1 MEQKIITESQLND
14 VAAVILGQQGIINL
28 EEDDV
33 RYVLA
38 GKRGVWYSAQQGEM
52 DYQQFMKHTFQE
64 LSNKPQVKECQYMLM
79 NIGMSAEDPMTMED
93 MGIINE
99 FIGSLMNDALE
110 TKWSLKMNADGERM
124 SIHILC
130 TNDIH

>member
-1 MEQKIITESQLND
+1 
-14 VAAVILGQQGIINL
+14 
-28 EEDDV
+28 
-33 RYVLA
+33 
-38 GKRGVWYSAQQGEM
+38 
-52 DYQQFMKHTFQE
+52 MKHTFQE

-79 NIGMSAEDPMTMED
+79 SIGMSAEDPMTMED

-99 FIGSLMNDALE
+99 FIGSLMNDAME

>member
-1 MEQKIITESQLND
+1 MEQKIITESQFND

-79 NIGMSAEDPMTMED
+79 SIGMSAEDPMTMDD
-93 MGIINE
+93 MDIIND
-99 FIGSLMNDALE
+99 FIGSLMNDVME
-110 TKWSLKMNADGERM
+110 IKWGLKTNAEGEGM
-124 SIHILC
+124 TIQFIC
-130 TNDIH
+130 TNEVQ

>member
-1 MEQKIITESQLND
+1 
-14 VAAVILGQQGIINL
+14 
-28 EEDDV
+28 
-33 RYVLA
+33 
-38 GKRGVWYSAQQGEM
+38 
-52 DYQQFMKHTFQE
+52 
-64 LSNKPQVKECQYMLM
+64 
-79 NIGMSAEDPMTMED
+79 MTMED

-99 FIGSLMNDALE
+99 FIGSLMNDAME

>member
-38 GKRGVWYSAQQGEM
+38 GKRGVWYSAQQG
-52 DYQQFMKHTFQE
+52 KW
-64 LSNKPQVKECQYMLM
+64 
-79 NIGMSAEDPMTMED
+79 
-93 MGIINE
+93 IINN
-99 FIGSLMNDALE
+99 S
-110 TKWSLKMNADGERM
+110 
-124 SIHILC
+124 
-130 TNDIH
+130 